1 MLKLLII
8 SLLTLWALAI
18 LSNRLFDGYIHL
30 LLFGVVV
37 AVAVRYFTENK
48 LLD

>member
-1 MLKLLII
+1 MLKLLVLALL
-8 SLLTLWALAI
+8 SLWTLGVLF
-18 LSNRLFDGYIHL
+18 NRLFDGYIHL